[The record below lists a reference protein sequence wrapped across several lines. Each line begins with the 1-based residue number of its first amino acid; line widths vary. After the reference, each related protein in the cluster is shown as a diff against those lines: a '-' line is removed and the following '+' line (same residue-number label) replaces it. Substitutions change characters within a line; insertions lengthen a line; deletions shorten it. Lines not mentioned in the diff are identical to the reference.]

1 MSAVAKIKPAYPGKV
16 AIRHAVE
23 AARALGLDVG
33 GFEVTPEGT
42 IRVLEAR
49 ALTKQPADDLFSQL
63 EARGEI

>member
-1 MSAVAKIKPAYPGKV
+1 MTAPTKTKPAYPGKV

-49 ALTKQPADDLFSQL
+49 ALTKPLGDDLFSQL